1 MDAARRGRDAKDLT
15 PRRAL
20 CRYAGTIST
29 ERAASAPGLAPTTT
43 GEPAP
48 TVLVV
53 DDDAPVR
60 LLLADTLRRAGFIV
74 REAATAGDA
83 EASLA
88 EPPALLVVD
97 AQLPDGDGRR
107 IGRRLKHDPL
117 TRDIPIVMLSG
128 VYVEDDERT
137 AALEECCDAFLRKP
151 VAPRELVATAR
162 AMLRLCR
169 AERATEA
176 HARAAAALQQRVQ
189 QAKVML
195 DVSRAITAS
204 LDLQAVLD
212 RIVEQ
217 ACLLLG
223 ARRCSIAVLEPEGSG
238 AVIRFVA
245 QRGLSPAFTTLRPLH
260 WRDGTT
266 ATAIHERR
274 PVWSADLLNDPAFSL
289 TPSTRHRVEAE
300 GYRAVLSVPLLVGDR
315 PLGAV
320 ALYRDEPGPF
330 SGEEIEI
337 LQLFAAQA
345 SIALHN
351 AELYAAAERRRRE
364 AEVMADL
371 AREMNSSLELDV
383 VLDHVVQGARN
394 LCEAD
399 FARIALRREPGGPL
413 VFRYGTGLRSEVWR
427 RVVIEPGKGSG
438 GYVLTTGQPF
448 RTSDYLED
456 SRITKDY
463 LELARAEGTVSEM
476 VVPIR
481 SGDEIEGLLYVT
493 NRSRRPFTDRDEAV
507 LQRLADHAGT
517 AIKNAALYQA
527 LRRAH
532 DELARS
538 QERLIQSERLRALGE
553 MAAGVAHDF
562 NNLLT
567 VIVGR
572 TQLLLRRET
581 DASRASALEAVL
593 RAAQDGAETVRRI
606 LEFTRTRRRLPF
618 VAVDLRQVVT
628 EVVELVRPRWQGEA
642 QSRGVRYDVRVEGQT
657 RAIAGRPEELR
668 EVFANLLHNALDAMP
683 QGGAC
688 RFALTEEDGHAVVTV
703 ADTGCGM
710 TDEVRRRVFEPFFTS
725 KGPQG
730 TGLGLAVAWGI
741 VQRHGGTIDVQS
753 APGSGATLIVRL
765 PIPGELPAAP
775 APPPTPES
783 ARGRR
788 VLVVDDE
795 PEVRAVLADL
805 LQEAGCVVTAASDG
819 AEALVLCDRERFDL
833 VLSDVS
839 MPGLSGWEVATRL
852 RRRFPDLR
860 LGLVTGW
867 GDRLDPAQVRA
878 AGIQVVIAKPFQAED
893 LLRGVAE
900 ALV

>member
-1 MDAARRGRDAKDLT
+1 M
-15 PRRAL
+15 
-20 CRYAGTIST
+20 
-29 ERAASAPGLAPTTT
+29 ERAATGPRPAPTTA

-53 DDDAPVR
+53 DDDAAVR
-60 LLLADTLRRAGFIV
+60 PLLADTLRRAGFTV
-74 REAATAGDA
+74 REAASAA
-83 EASLA
+83 EAQARLA
-88 EPPALLVVD
+88 ERPDLVVVD
-97 AQLPDGDGRR
+97 AQLPDGDGRE
-107 IGRRLKHDPL
+107 IGRRLKADPL
-117 TRDIPIVMLSG
+117 THDIPVVMVSG

-151 VAPRELVATAR
+151 VGPRELVATAQ

-176 HARAAAALQQRVQ
+176 QARAAFALQRRVQ

-195 DVSRAITAS
+195 EVARAITSS
-204 LDLQAVLD
+204 LDLPAVLD

-245 QRGLSPAFTTLRPLH
+245 ARGLSPAFTTLRPLH

-289 TPSTRHRVEAE
+289 TPSTRRRVEAE

-330 SGEEIEI
+330 SDEEVEV

-383 VLDHVVQGARN
+383 VLDRVVQGARD

-399 FARIALRREPGGPL
+399 FARIALRREPGGPF
-413 VFRYGTGLRSEVWR
+413 VFRYGTGLRTDLWAR
-427 RVVIEPGKGSG
+427 IVIEPGKGSG
-438 GYVLTTGQPF
+438 GYVLATGQPF
-448 RTSDYLED
+448 RTVDYLD
-456 SRITKDY
+456 DPRITKDY
-463 LELARAEGTVSEM
+463 VELARAEGTVAEI

-481 SGDEIEGLLYVT
+481 SRDEIEGLLYVT
-493 NRSRRPFTDRDEAV
+493 NRSRRPFTDRDETV

-517 AIKNAALYQA
+517 AIKNAALYEA

-532 DELARS
+532 QDLARS
-538 QERLIQSERLRALGE
+538 QERLVQSERLRALGE

-618 VAVDLRQVVT
+618 VAVDLRQVVS
-628 EVVELVRPRWQGEA
+628 EVVELVRPRWRDEA
-642 QSRGVRYDVRVEGQT
+642 QSRGVRYEVLVEGQ
-657 RAIAGRPEELR
+657 APPVAGRPEELR
-668 EVFANLLHNALDAMP
+668 EVFSNLLHNALDAMP
-683 QGGAC
+683 EGGVC
-688 RFALTEEDGHAVVTV
+688 RFALTEEEGGAVVAV

-710 TDEVRRRVFEPFFTS
+710 TEEVRRRAFEPFFTS

-730 TGLGLAVAWGI
+730 TGLGLSVAWGI

-753 APGSGATLIVRL
+753 VPGSGTTFVVRL
-765 PIPGELPAAP
+765 PVPAELPAPP
-775 APPPTPES
+775 APPPAPES
-783 ARGRR
+783 VRGRR

-795 PEVRAVLADL
+795 PEVRTVLGDL
-805 LQEAGCVVTAASDG
+805 LREAGCLVTAVADG
-819 AEALVLCDRERFDL
+819 AEALVVCERERFDL

-839 MPGLSGWEVATRL
+839 MPGLSGWEVTARL
-852 RRRFPDLR
+852 RRRFPDIR
-860 LGLVTGW
+860 LGVVTGW

-878 AGIQVVIAKPFQAED
+878 AGIQVVIAKPFHAED
-893 LLRGVAE
+893 LIRGVAE
-900 ALV
+900 ALA